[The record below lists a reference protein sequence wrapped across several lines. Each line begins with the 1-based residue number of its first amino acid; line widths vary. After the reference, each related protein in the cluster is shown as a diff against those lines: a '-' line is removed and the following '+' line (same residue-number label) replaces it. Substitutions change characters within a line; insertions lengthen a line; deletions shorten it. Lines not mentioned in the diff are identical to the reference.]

1 MRLKNDPI
9 ESFKLM
15 LPETTREVDQLRDE
29 VEYFTNQCYKEARRV
44 TLMDYDMARQEFV
57 AMGEMSLRFINELN
71 LRW

>member
-44 TLMDYDMARQEFV
+44 TLMDYDMAR
-57 AMGEMSLRFINELN
+57 
-71 LRW
+71 